1 MLFELKQR
9 EFYTKPST
17 LKEKKEKKGIEK
29 KSRRISR
36 ENSRFN
42 ILYIYYINKNTTL
55 INFSLLM
62 SYRMVKTTNNHINVS
77 NNITKSK
84 SKIWRIKWMTY

>member
-17 LKEKKEKKGIEK
+17 LRREAKKKGIARE

-36 ENSRFN
+36 ENSRF
-42 ILYIYYINKNTTL
+42 
-55 INFSLLM
+55 
-62 SYRMVKTTNNHINVS
+62 
-77 NNITKSK
+77 
-84 SKIWRIKWMTY
+84 